1 MITFTGKA
9 SAALKKSLRLAN
21 YIYETA
27 VYCGSQK
34 EWRILN
40 LNSGTI
46 YSMAY
51 ESEELALNAIEDGE
65 KRAGHIVK
73 RISLQEIRVKLI
85 T

>member
-1 MITFTGKA
+1 
-9 SAALKKSLRLAN
+9 
-21 YIYETA
+21 
-27 VYCGSQK
+27 
-34 EWRILN
+34 
-40 LNSGTI
+40 
-46 YSMAY
+46 MAY